1 MITRSAI
8 ASFLRILLL
17 KVRGSEILCLVSEVR
32 GRLCS
37 DSTIAAH
44 LEKLMFDVLKTTHAS
59 QIVSRLGILKL
70 CILDVMVICVTCLVV
85 DTSHRMAD
93 SSGVVGLNT
102 STPST
107 RPLVFAYYVT
117 GHGFG
122 HATRVVEVR
131 FKFSPRNTCEL
142 ISQFLNFDRG
152 DRVNS
157 QLNLKHV
164 LWNLNLAGCTSSL
177 RSWSRGAH
185 CDGCPGICFQEGHPV
200 RKTLHSEGGSHN
212 SKLHLYAFMN
222 LTFMRTFNALKINSK
237 ES

>member
-1 MITRSAI
+1 MCWKQHMRLK
-8 ASFLRILLL
+8 SFQ
-17 KVRGSEILCLVSEVR
+17 G
-32 GRLCS
+32 
-37 DSTIAAH
+37 
-44 LEKLMFDVLKTTHAS
+44 
-59 QIVSRLGILKL
+59 LGILKL
-70 CILDVMVICVTCLVV
+70 CVSDVMVICVTCLVV
-85 DTSHRMAD
+85 DMSHRMAD

-131 FKFSPRNTCEL
+131 FKFFSKKYVWIDFP
-142 ISQFLNFDRG
+142 NFSTSIEEI
-152 DRVNS
+152 VWTS

-185 CDGCPGICFQEGHPV
+185 CDGCPGICFQEGHSV

-212 SKLHLYAFMN
+212 SKHHLCAFMN
-222 LTFMRTFNALKINSK
+222 LTFMRTFNAFK
-237 ES
+237 